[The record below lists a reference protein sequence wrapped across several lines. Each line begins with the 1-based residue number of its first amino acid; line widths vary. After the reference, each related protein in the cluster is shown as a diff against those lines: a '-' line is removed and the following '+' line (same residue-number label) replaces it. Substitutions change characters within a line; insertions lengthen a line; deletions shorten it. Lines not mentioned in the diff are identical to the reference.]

1 MGATKTP
8 QQNHHWA
15 PPVLIPGGL
24 RNGAPR
30 ERLPGAL
37 PVPRD
42 AGARVARW
50 MREDPAVDGRLKHGK
65 PRKKSRGFPWWFL
78 GGL

>member
-1 MGATKTP
+1 MGATKT
-8 QQNHHWA
+8 WA

-42 AGARVARW
+42 AGARVAR

-65 PRKKSRGFPWWFL
+65 PREKSRGFPWWIL